1 MSKFQGNE
9 HTPGFHVTI
18 THDVLDLIIQ
28 DKRIELHTET
38 CSVFATLGAIFL
50 SGRRDLQHSALPDG
64 FGLPRQELPRQRE
77 ADVRFDVPRP
87 QLSGVSR

>member
-1 MSKFQGNE
+1 MAIRPFTLKLKRKRRQGYTM
-9 HTPGFHVTI
+9 HMLFYVFTP
-18 THDVLDLIIQ
+18 
-28 DKRIELHTET
+28 
-38 CSVFATLGAIFL
+38 LGGVAL